1 MQGNVRI
8 RQVSSHHVGPKQ
20 KIIVFEMNE
29 RKFACGVTPTS
40 INLIAELHDETDSEI
55 IHSIQTDENAKEF
68 NIDQSGESFEIDPEQ
83 PFEQT
88 KTNVPNNKNSKDNLD
103 ASIEFE
109 GLEKDIFLKSNAE
122 NRNSLE
128 ESNIHNNELKSSIKT
143 HFSKTPTKTKIM
155 PHGNPVM
162 QHFASKL
169 SERLK
174 FLKPIK

>member
-1 MQGNVRI
+1 
-8 RQVSSHHVGPKQ
+8 
-20 KIIVFEMNE
+20 MNE
-29 RKFACGVTPTS
+29 RKFACGVTPSS

-55 IHSIQTDENAKEF
+55 IHSIQTDENTKEF

-109 GLEKDIFLKSNAE
+109 GLDKDIFLKSNAE

-128 ESNIHNNELKSSIKT
+128 ESNIHNNEL
-143 HFSKTPTKTKIM
+143 
-155 PHGNPVM
+155 N
-162 QHFASKL
+162 QQSKL
-169 SERLK
+169 IFQKLRQKLK
-174 FLKPIK
+174 LCLMGIL

>member
-40 INLIAELHDETDSEI
+40 INLIAELHDETDPEI
-55 IHSIQTDENAKEF
+55 IHSIQTDENAKDF
-68 NIDQSGESFEIDPEQ
+68 NIDQTGKSSEIDPEQ
-83 PFEQT
+83 PFEKT
-88 KTNVPNNKNSKDNLD
+88 KTNVPNNKISKDNFD
-103 ASIEFE
+103 TSIELE
-109 GLEKDIFLKSNAE
+109 GLEKDIFLKSNVE
-122 NRNSLE
+122 NSNSPE
-128 ESNIHNNELKSSIKT
+128 ESNNRNNELKSTFKT
-143 HFSKTPTKTKIM
+143 QFSKTPTKTKIM
-155 PHGNPVM
+155 PHGNHVM
-162 QHFASKL
+162 QDFASKL